1 MRWNSLGNV
10 AKIFPVRDTGPHK
23 NTSSIPKKLKLNS
36 RKRNLTTEIQTLR
49 KTRRKGKEKREQ
61 KLEDK
66 RPKRSTTRATFPIE
80 ASPNRQQDSSTASQT
95 GSHSR

>member
-49 KTRRKGKEKREQ
+49 KTRKREKREKREQ
-61 KLEDK
+61 KLGDK
-66 RPKRSTTRATFPIE
+66 RPKRSTTRVTFPIE
-80 ASPNRQQDSSTASQT
+80 ASPNQ
-95 GSHSR
+95 